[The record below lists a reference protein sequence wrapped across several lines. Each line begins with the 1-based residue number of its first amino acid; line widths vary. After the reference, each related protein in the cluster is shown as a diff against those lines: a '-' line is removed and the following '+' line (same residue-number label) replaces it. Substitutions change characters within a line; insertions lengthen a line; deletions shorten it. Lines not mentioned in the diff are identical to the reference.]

1 MGTQDDNF
9 NARIKRV
16 QARSSNHEPMPGR
29 RHKDD
34 DGDDRASIS
43 AILLPQLAF
52 ILGMAAL
59 IAGRAISMN
68 YYMIEPSTDLLR
80 ISEGA
85 VILVLLVVIALL
97 FGRSSFISH
106 GALVVGACLAFLAEE
121 YYIPVVPDM
130 MEAIYN
136 PNYVSLVILNAR

>member
-1 MGTQDDNF
+1 
-9 NARIKRV
+9 
-16 QARSSNHEPMPGR
+16 
-29 RHKDD
+29 
-34 DGDDRASIS
+34 
-43 AILLPQLAF
+43 
-52 ILGMAAL
+52 MAAL

-68 YYMIEPSTDLLR
+68 YFMIEPNTDLLS

-121 YYIPVVPDM
+121 YYIPVVPEM